1 MSEWQKNKEA
11 RRMAY
16 GEKLKDPRWQKMR
29 LEIFKRHGWACRWC
43 HAKKRTLAVHHLWY
57 ETEAEPWEATPE
69 SLLTVCESCHQTEYD
84 SRAKYE
90 ALLLEAIRRK
100 GFSFVGLMHFKD
112 SVDSLLLNGMADYHA
127 AAISL
132 RINDILLTEEQTAR
146 VIKSIATLQSEEEGL
161 A

>member
-1 MSEWQKNKEA
+1 MNEWQKNKEA

-16 GEKLKDPRWQKMR
+16 GEKLKDPRWQKLR
-29 LEIFKRHGWACRWC
+29 LQVFERDEWACRWC
-43 HAKKRTLAVHHLWY
+43 YAKKQTLAVHHLWY

-100 GFSFVGLMHFKD
+100 GFSFVGLMHFKAG
-112 SVDSLLLNGMADYHA
+112 VDSLLLTGLADYQA
-127 AAISL
+127 TAIGL
-132 RINDILLTEEQTAR
+132 RMKDILLTEEETAR
-146 VIKSIATLQSEEEGL
+146 VINCITLRQAEERGT
-161 A
+161 

>member
-1 MSEWQKNKEA
+1 MSEWQKNREA

-16 GEKLKDPRWQKMR
+16 GEKLKDPRWQKLR
-29 LEIFKRHGWACRWC
+29 LQVFERDEWACRWC
-43 HAKKRTLAVHHLWY
+43 YAKKQTLAVHHLWY

-69 SLLTVCESCHQTEYD
+69 SLLTVCESCHQSEYD

-100 GFSFVGLMHFKD
+100 GFSLVGLMYFKD
-112 SVDSLLLNGMADYHA
+112 GVDSLPINKLIDYQA
-127 AAISL
+127 AAIGL
-132 RINDILLTEEQTAR
+132 RMKDILLTEEQTAR
-146 VIKSIATLQSEEEGL
+146 VIESITINQREEEGL

>member
-1 MSEWQKNKEA
+1 MSEWQKNREA

-16 GEKLKDPRWQKMR
+16 GEKLKDPRWQKLR
-29 LEIFKRHGWACRWC
+29 LQVFERDGWACRWC
-43 HAKKRTLAVHHLWY
+43 YAKKQTLAVHHLWY

-100 GFSFVGLMHFKD
+100 GFSIVGLMSFKD
-112 SVDSLLLNGMADYHA
+112 GMDSLLLTGLADYHA
-127 AAISL
+127 VVIGL
-132 RINDILLTEEQTAR
+132 RMKDILLTEEETAR
-146 VIKSIATLQSEEEGL
+146 VINCITLRQAEERGT
-161 A
+161 

>member
-1 MSEWQKNKEA
+1 MSEWQKSKEA
-11 RRMAY
+11 RRAAY
-16 GEKLKDPRWQKMR
+16 IEKLKDPRWQKMR
-29 LEIFKRHGWACRWC
+29 LEIFKRDGWACRWC

-100 GFSFVGLMHFKD
+100 GFSIVGLMSFKD
-112 SVDSLLLNGMADYHA
+112 GMDSLLLTGLADYHA

-146 VIKSIATLQSEEEGL
+146 VIKSIAILQSEEEGL